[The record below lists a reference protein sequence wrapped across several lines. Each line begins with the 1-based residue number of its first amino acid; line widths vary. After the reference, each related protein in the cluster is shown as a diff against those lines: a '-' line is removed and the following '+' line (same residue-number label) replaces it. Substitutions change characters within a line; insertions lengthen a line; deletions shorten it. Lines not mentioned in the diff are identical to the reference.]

1 MLGSFNTAATLAT
14 APVAPWDAALF
25 MHSNA
30 TADHFNARCLDGSNG
45 GFYFRKATSPTA
57 EKKWKIAGAERM

>member
-1 MLGSFNTAATLAT
+1 
-14 APVAPWDAALF
+14 

-57 EKKWKIAGAERM
+57 EKKWKIAGAERL